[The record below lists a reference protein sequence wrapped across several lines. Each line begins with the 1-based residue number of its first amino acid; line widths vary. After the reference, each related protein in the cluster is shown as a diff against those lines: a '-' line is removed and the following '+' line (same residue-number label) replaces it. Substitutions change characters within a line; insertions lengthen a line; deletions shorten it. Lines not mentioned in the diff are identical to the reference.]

1 MRRLLDIPL
10 LWLVLLLVAVL
21 WLTFRRLSEK
31 SQQKIIKRAGE
42 RLLRVLLI

>member
-21 WLTFRRLSEK
+21 WLAFRCLSEK
-31 SQQKIIKRAGE
+31 SQQKIIKRVGE